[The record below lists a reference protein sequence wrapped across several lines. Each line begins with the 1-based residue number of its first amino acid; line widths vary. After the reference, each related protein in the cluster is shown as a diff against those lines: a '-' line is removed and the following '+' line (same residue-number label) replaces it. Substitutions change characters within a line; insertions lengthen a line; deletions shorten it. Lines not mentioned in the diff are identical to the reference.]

1 MSKRQRTKA
10 KQAEQ
15 KAIPKKKFKILAS
28 AHTAEITGKPPKEV
42 DRKDRI
48 RTKWVEFYKKS
59 ENVFPN
65 DLADKILKS
74 GTNSGIINSK
84 KTLTVGDGLKFMRDG
99 EDVDLSKDEK
109 KYVDEINNRGWS
121 LEEAY
126 DNTAY
131 SWIAFGAA
139 HIRGVRFEGGIN
151 YFPEDP
157 TQIRVSPFNEKNFI
171 ETAFISPDWQ
181 KIRSSTSPD
190 SEQKKRM
197 RVLPMFDGTDKQPE
211 FIIRITR
218 DFPGLDYYGLPDYIA
233 AVISGWVDINYRI
246 GKFNIDD
253 LDNGLMP
260 AALVQLIGD
269 PPEGRKPKEYVESIR
284 NNFMGEGKNGKTLFE
299 LLDSPEQA
307 AIVTLFET
315 VKEGHFQGLDKMADQ
330 ALVTAHGWYRS
341 LTGLAEPGALGNN
354 QQLKNEFDYAMNM
367 KVIPDY
373 RRPLNRFWNKLLKMA
388 GQDFQVGVVN
398 LQPLSLASDI
408 EVNKCLTV
416 KEGREILGF
425 PELDDEAK
433 NNQLIDL
440 EDREP
445 NVTTP
450 SNNGVAA
457 NVN

>member
-1 MSKRQRTKA
+1 MSKKQRGKA
-10 KQAEQ
+10 KEKVVQ
-15 KAIPKKKFKILAS
+15 KKKYKILAS
-28 AHTAEITGKPPKEV
+28 AHKTEITGNPPKET
-42 DRKDRI
+42 DLKKEQ
-48 RTKWVEFYKKS
+48 RTDWVLFYKKS
-59 ENVFPN
+59 ENKFPN

-99 EDVDLSKDEK
+99 EEIELDK
-109 KYVDEINNRGWS
+109 KQLEFVGDINSRGWT

-126 DNTAY
+126 EKAAF
-131 SWIAFGAA
+131 SWIAFGTVN
-139 HIRGVRFEGGIN
+139 IRGVRFEGGIN
-151 YFPEDP
+151 YFHEDP
-157 TQIRVSPFNEKNFI
+157 TQVRVSPFNKKNLI

-181 KIRSSTSPD
+181 SIKNSTSLE
-190 SEQKKRM
+190 SEQDERM
-197 RVLPMFDGTDKQPE
+197 RRIPMFDGSEKQEE

-260 AALVQLIGD
+260 SALIQLIGE
-269 PPEGRKPKEYVESIR
+269 PPEGQTAKEYVEFIR
-284 NNFMGEGKNGKTLFE
+284 NTFTGEGKNGKMLIE

-307 AIVTLFET
+307 AKLQLFEN
-315 VKEGHFQGLDKMADQ
+315 VQEGHFEGLDKMADQ

-341 LTGLAEPGALGNN
+341 LTGLSEPGALGNN

-373 RRPLNRFWNKLLKMA
+373 RRPLNRFFNKLLKMA
-388 GQDFQVGVVN
+388 GQDFQIGVVN

-416 KEGREILGF
+416 GEGRDILGF
-425 PELDDEAK
+425 APLEDDKK
-433 NNQLIDL
+433 NDQLIDL

-445 NVTTP
+445 NGLTTT
-450 SNNGVAA
+450 SNNGVAVNA
-457 NVN
+457 N